1 MVDEREK
8 LMATLPIF
16 EDLGISLLLGLLV
29 GLQRQHVLA
38 PLGGIRT
45 FPLVTVFGTVC
56 ALLAGTFGGWVVGAG
71 LVGVVATAISGRVT
85 QQDRGDDHTGLTTAV
100 AMPLMYAVGA
110 YLVNGDWSVAVA
122 VGGTVAVLLEMKLE
136 LHGIVARL
144 GDADIKAIMQFV
156 LISFIILPVLP
167 NQNYGWYDV
176 LNPREIW
183 WMVVLVV
190 GMSLGGYIVWKF
202 FGQHAGNVLG
212 GILGGTISSTATTV
226 SFARRSRLAASS
238 VRAASAV
245 IMISTTVSLV
255 RVAIEM
261 AVVGQDAM
269 QKAVV
274 PMAVL
279 ILSGLLLCLVEWF
292 GSRKETE
299 AVSQQTNPTELK
311 SALIFGTLY
320 AIILFAVAA
329 AKIHFERT
337 GLFVVA
343 GLSGLTDMDAITL
356 STSRMV
362 SAGRLTADT
371 GWRVIVS
378 AVMANLIFK
387 AALVAMLGH
396 RKLFVRVAILFGI
409 LVIVGGVLIA
419 VLP

>member
-1 MVDEREK
+1 
-8 LMATLPIF
+8 MATLPIF

-29 GLQRQHVLA
+29 GLQRQHVQS

-56 ALLAGTFGGWVVGAG
+56 ALLAATYGGWVVGIG
-71 LVGVVATAISGRVT
+71 LMGVVATAVVGKVT
-85 QQDRGDDHTGLTTAV
+85 NPDQGDDHTGLTTAV

-122 VGGTVAVLLEMKLE
+122 VGGTVAILLEMKLQ

-167 NQNYGWYDV
+167 NQTYGWYDV

-190 GMSLGGYIVWKF
+190 AMSLGGYIVWKF
-202 FGQHAGNVLG
+202 FGQHAGTVLG
-212 GILGGTISSTATTV
+212 GILGGTISSTATAV
-226 SFARRSRLAASS
+226 SFARRSRLAPSS
-238 VRAASAV
+238 VRAASTV
-245 IMISTTVSLV
+245 IMISTTVSFV

-261 AVVGQDAM
+261 AVVGHVAM
-269 QKAVV
+269 LKAVA
-274 PMAVL
+274 PLAVL
-279 ILSGLLLCLVEWF
+279 IVSGLFLCLFEWL
-292 GSRKETE
+292 GSRKEAE
-299 AVSQQTNPTELK
+299 AISQQTNPTELK
-311 SALIFGTLY
+311 SALVFGTLY

-329 AKIHFERT
+329 TKVHFERT

-343 GLSGLTDMDAITL
+343 ALSGLTDMDAITL

-371 GWRVIVS
+371 GWKVIIS

-387 AALVAMLGH
+387 AALVAMLGD
-396 RKLFVRVAILFGI
+396 RKLFIRVAILFGI
-409 LVIVGGVLIA
+409 LIIVGGVLIA
-419 VLP
+419 VFP

>member
-1 MVDEREK
+1 
-8 LMATLPIF
+8 MATLPIF

-29 GLQRQHVLA
+29 GLQRQHVQS

-56 ALLAGTFGGWVVGAG
+56 ALLAATYGGWVVGIG
-71 LVGVVATAISGRVT
+71 LMGVVATAVVGKVT
-85 QQDRGDDHTGLTTAV
+85 NPDQGDDHTGLTTAV

-122 VGGTVAVLLEMKLE
+122 VGGAVAILLELKLQ
-136 LHGIVARL
+136 LHGIVGRL

-167 NQNYGWYDV
+167 NQTYGWYDV

-190 GMSLGGYIVWKF
+190 AMSLGGYIVWKF
-202 FGQHAGNVLG
+202 FGQHAGTVLG
-212 GILGGTISSTATTV
+212 GILGGTISSTATAV
-226 SFARRSRLAASS
+226 SFARRSRLAPSS
-238 VRAASAV
+238 VRAASTV
-245 IMISTTVSLV
+245 IMISTTVSFV

-261 AVVGQDAM
+261 AVVGHVAM
-269 QKAVV
+269 LKAVV
-274 PMAVL
+274 PLAVL
-279 ILSGLLLCLVEWF
+279 IVSGLFLCLFEWL
-292 GSRKETE
+292 GSRKEAE
-299 AVSQQTNPTELK
+299 ASAQQTNPTELK
-311 SALIFGTLY
+311 SALVFGTLY
-320 AIILFAVAA
+320 ATILFAVAA
-329 AKIHFERT
+329 TKVHFERT

-343 GLSGLTDMDAITL
+343 ALSGLTDMDAITL

-371 GWRVIVS
+371 GWKVIIS

-387 AALVAMLGH
+387 AALVAMLGD
-396 RKLFVRVAILFGI
+396 RKLFIRVAILFGI
-409 LVIVGGVLIA
+409 LIIVGGVLIA
-419 VLP
+419 AFP

>member
-1 MVDEREK
+1 
-8 LMATLPIF
+8 MATLPIF

-29 GLQRQHVLA
+29 GLQRQNVQS

-56 ALLAGTFGGWVVGAG
+56 ALLAAAYGGWVVGIG
-71 LVGVVATAISGRVT
+71 LVGVVATAVAGKIT
-85 QQDRGDDHTGLTTAV
+85 NPDRGDDHTGLTTAV

-122 VGGTVAVLLEMKLE
+122 VGGTVAILLEMKLQ
-136 LHGIVARL
+136 LHGIVAGL

-167 NQNYGWYDV
+167 NQTYGWYDV

-190 GMSLGGYIVWKF
+190 AMSLGGYIVWKF
-202 FGQHAGNVLG
+202 FGQHAGTVLG
-212 GILGGTISSTATTV
+212 GILGGTISSTATAV
-226 SFARRSRLAASS
+226 SFARRSRLAPSS
-238 VRAASAV
+238 VRAASTV

-261 AVVGQDAM
+261 AVVGHVAM
-269 QKAVV
+269 LKAVV
-274 PMAVL
+274 PLAVL
-279 ILSGLLLCLVEWF
+279 ISAGLFLCVFEWF
-292 GSRKETE
+292 GARKEAE
-299 AVSQQTNPTELK
+299 AISQQTNPTELR
-311 SALIFGTLY
+311 SALVFGTLY

-329 AKIHFERT
+329 TKVHFERT

-343 GLSGLTDMDAITL
+343 ALSGLTDMDAITL

-371 GWRVIVS
+371 GWRVIIS

-387 AALVAMLGH
+387 AALVAMLGY
-396 RKLFVRVAILFGI
+396 RTLFIRVAVLFGI
-409 LVIVGGVLIA
+409 LIIVGGVLIA
-419 VLP
+419 AIP

>member
-1 MVDEREK
+1 
-8 LMATLPIF
+8 
-16 EDLGISLLLGLLV
+16 
-29 GLQRQHVLA
+29 
-38 PLGGIRT
+38 
-45 FPLVTVFGTVC
+45 
-56 ALLAGTFGGWVVGAG
+56 
-71 LVGVVATAISGRVT
+71 
-85 QQDRGDDHTGLTTAV
+85 
-100 AMPLMYAVGA
+100 
-110 YLVNGDWSVAVA
+110 
-122 VGGTVAVLLEMKLE
+122 
-136 LHGIVARL
+136 
-144 GDADIKAIMQFV
+144 MQFV

-226 SFARRSRLAASS
+226 SFARRSRLAPSS

-269 QKAVV
+269 RKAVM

-337 GLFVVA
+337 
-343 GLSGLTDMDAITL
+343 TQ
-356 STSRMV
+356 
-362 SAGRLTADT
+362 
-371 GWRVIVS
+371 
-378 AVMANLIFK
+378 NLNK
-387 AALVAMLGH
+387 
-396 RKLFVRVAILFGI
+396 
-409 LVIVGGVLIA
+409 
-419 VLP
+419 

>member
-1 MVDEREK
+1 
-8 LMATLPIF
+8 MATLLIF

-56 ALLAGTFGGWVVGAG
+56 ALLAGTFGGWVVGVG

-85 QQDRGDDHTGLTTAV
+85 QQNRGDDHAGLTTAV

-136 LHGIVARL
+136 LHGLVARL

-167 NQNYGWYDV
+167 NQTYGWYDV

-202 FGQHAGNVLG
+202 FGQHAGTVLG
-212 GILGGTISSTATTV
+212 GILGGTISSTATAV
-226 SFARRSRLAASS
+226 SFARRTRLAPSS

-269 QKAVV
+269 REAAM
-274 PMAVL
+274 PMVVL
-279 ILSGLLLCLVEWF
+279 ILGGLLLCLVEWF
-292 GSRKETE
+292 GSRKDTETI
-299 AVSQQTNPTELK
+299 SQQTNPTELK
-311 SALIFGTLY
+311 SALVFGTLY

-329 AKIHFERT
+329 TKIHFEKT

-371 GWRVIVS
+371 GWRVIVG

-387 AALVAMLGH
+387 AALVGMLGH
-396 RKLFVRVAILFGI
+396 RKLFIRVAILFGI

-419 VLP
+419 ALP

>member
-1 MVDEREK
+1 
-8 LMATLPIF
+8 MATLPIF

-45 FPLVTVFGTVC
+45 FPLLTVFGTVC

-85 QQDRGDDHTGLTTAV
+85 QQDRGDDFNGLTTAV

-122 VGGTVAVLLEMKLE
+122 VGGPVAVLLELKLE
-136 LHGIVARL
+136 LHGMVARL

-167 NQNYGWYDV
+167 NQTYGWYDV

-202 FGQHAGNVLG
+202 FGQHAGTVPG
-212 GILGGTISSTATTV
+212 GILGGTISSTATAV
-226 SFARRSRLAASS
+226 SFARRSRLAPSS

-269 QKAVV
+269 RKAVV

-279 ILSGLLLCLVEWF
+279 ILSGLLLCILEWF

-299 AVSQQTNPTELK
+299 AISQQTNPTELK
-311 SALIFGTLY
+311 SALVFGTLY

-329 AKIHFERT
+329 TKIHFERT

-343 GLSGLTDMDAITL
+343 VLSGLTDMDAITL

-371 GWRVIVS
+371 GWKVIVS

-387 AALVAMLGH
+387 AALIAMLGH
-396 RKLFVRVAILFGI
+396 RKLVVRVAVLFGT
-409 LVIVGGVLIA
+409 LVMVGGVLIA

>member
-1 MVDEREK
+1 
-8 LMATLPIF
+8 MATF

-29 GLQRQHVLA
+29 GLQRQHVQS

-56 ALLAGTFGGWVVGAG
+56 ALLAGTYGGWVVGIG
-71 LVGVVATAISGRVT
+71 LVGVVATAIAGKIT
-85 QQDRGDDHTGLTTAV
+85 NPDRGDDHTGLTTAV

-110 YLVNGDWSVAVA
+110 YLVNGDWSIAVA
-122 VGGTVAVLLEMKLE
+122 VGGTVAILLEMKLQ

-167 NQNYGWYDV
+167 NQTYGWYDV

-190 GMSLGGYIVWKF
+190 AMSLGGYIVWKF
-202 FGQHAGNVLG
+202 FGQHTGTVLG
-212 GILGGTISSTATTV
+212 GILGGTISSTATAV
-226 SFARRSRLAASS
+226 SFARRSRLAPSS
-238 VRAASAV
+238 VRAASTV
-245 IMISTTVSLV
+245 LMISTTVSFV

-261 AVVGQDAM
+261 AVVGHVVM
-269 QKAVV
+269 LKAIV
-274 PMAVL
+274 PLAVL
-279 ILSGLLLCLVEWF
+279 ILSGLFLCLFEWF
-292 GSRKETE
+292 GSRKEAE
-299 AVSQQTNPTELK
+299 AVSQQTNPAELK
-311 SALIFGTLY
+311 SALVFGTLY

-329 AKIHFERT
+329 TKVHFERT

-343 GLSGLTDMDAITL
+343 ALSGLTDMDAITL

-362 SAGRLTADT
+362 SAGRLTADM
-371 GWRVIVS
+371 GWKVIIS

-387 AALVAMLGH
+387 AALVAMLGD
-396 RKLFVRVAILFGI
+396 RKLFIRVAILFGI
-409 LVIVGGVLIA
+409 LIIVSGVLIA
-419 VLP
+419 AFP

>member
-1 MVDEREK
+1 
-8 LMATLPIF
+8 
-16 EDLGISLLLGLLV
+16 
-29 GLQRQHVLA
+29 
-38 PLGGIRT
+38 
-45 FPLVTVFGTVC
+45 
-56 ALLAGTFGGWVVGAG
+56 
-71 LVGVVATAISGRVT
+71 
-85 QQDRGDDHTGLTTAV
+85 
-100 AMPLMYAVGA
+100 MPLMYAVGA

-136 LHGIVARL
+136 LHGIVAKL

-226 SFARRSRLAASS
+226 SFARRSRLAPSS

-269 QKAVV
+269 RKAVV

-279 ILSGLLLCLVEWF
+279 ILSGLLLCLGEWF

-371 GWRVIVS
+371 GWKVIVS

-387 AALVAMLGH
+387 AAIVAMLGH

>member
-1 MVDEREK
+1 
-8 LMATLPIF
+8 MATLPIF

-29 GLQRQHVLA
+29 GLQRQHVQS

-45 FPLVTVFGTVC
+45 FPLVTVFGAVC
-56 ALLAGTFGGWVVGAG
+56 ALLAAAYGGWVVGIG
-71 LVGVVATAISGRVT
+71 LVGVVATAVAGKIT
-85 QQDRGDDHTGLTTAV
+85 NPDRGDDHTGLTTAV

-122 VGGTVAVLLEMKLE
+122 VGGTVAILLEMKLQ

-167 NQNYGWYDV
+167 NQTYGWYDV

-190 GMSLGGYIVWKF
+190 AMSLGGYIVWKF
-202 FGQHAGNVLG
+202 FGQHAGTVLG
-212 GILGGTISSTATTV
+212 GILGGTISSTATAV
-226 SFARRSRLAASS
+226 SFARRSRLAPSS
-238 VRAASAV
+238 VRAASTV
-245 IMISTTVSLV
+245 IMISTTVSFV

-261 AVVGQDAM
+261 AVVGHVAM
-269 QKAVV
+269 LKAVV
-274 PMAVL
+274 PLAVL
-279 ILSGLLLCLVEWF
+279 ISAGLFLCVFEWF
-292 GSRKETE
+292 GARKEAE
-299 AVSQQTNPTELK
+299 AISQQTNPTELR
-311 SALIFGTLY
+311 SALVFGTLY

-329 AKIHFERT
+329 TKVHFERT

-343 GLSGLTDMDAITL
+343 ALSGLTDMDAITL

-371 GWRVIVS
+371 GWKVIIS

-396 RKLFVRVAILFGI
+396 RNLFIRVAILLGLLI
-409 LVIVGGVLIA
+409 IVGGVLIA
-419 VLP
+419 AFP